1 MFFKKIFFIISVC
14 ILCYS
19 CQSNKELTL
28 SGLDPND
35 FKTHIDNKNIE
46 LFILSNNNGLEAC
59 ITNYGARL
67 VSLMTPNKNGEFED
81 IVYGYSKINDY
92 LENKQNFG
100 ATIGRY
106 IGRIL
111 NSTFS
116 IDSIRYNLIPN
127 TGIHCAHGGDPG
139 FANKIWDAKL
149 INQQTLELSLFSPDG
164 ENGFPGNLTVT
175 VVYSLT
181 NNNELDI
188 YYKATTDKP
197 TIINLSHH
205 SFFNISGDLSKSIEN
220 QILYINSDKYTPY
233 DSLKCVTGE
242 ILNVENTPFDF
253 RIPQPIGLRINDDN
267 DQLSIT
273 NGYDHNWVLNIE
285 GDSTILAA
293 KLIDKES
300 GRVMEIYTNEPG
312 LQIYTS
318 NGLKGN
324 LIGKNNIPY
333 HARTSICLETQHY
346 PDSPNKPQFPSTIL
360 RPNETYYSRCIYK
373 FNIMK

>member
-1 MFFKKIFFIISVC
+1 MCS
-14 ILCYS
+14 S
-19 CQSNKELTL
+19 
-28 SGLDPND
+28 
-35 FKTHIDNKNIE
+35 
-46 LFILSNNNGLEAC
+46 
-59 ITNYGARL
+59 
-67 VSLMTPNKNGEFED
+67 
-81 IVYGYSKINDY
+81 
-92 LENKQNFG
+92 
-100 ATIGRY
+100 
-106 IGRIL
+106 
-111 NSTFS
+111 
-116 IDSIRYNLIPN
+116 
-127 TGIHCAHGGDPG
+127 
-139 FANKIWDAKL
+139 
-149 INQQTLELSLFSPDG
+149 
-164 ENGFPGNLTVT
+164 
-175 VVYSLT
+175 
-181 NNNELDI
+181 
-188 YYKATTDKP
+188 
-197 TIINLSHH
+197 
-205 SFFNISGDLSKSIEN
+205 DLKSIEN